1 MSALYGHRLLRH
13 NCGSWAID
21 DGRTKQGGM
30 QEAVYDR
37 SRHLQILMAKGPSG
51 PRIGRK
57 QVLIL
62 PAGDYT
68 KAKGTHPRKKGAG
81 GKVTMS
87 ARYAKALI
95 GAVPRRFFRAFLI
108 VQKGTSSPP
117 QGGTLSHDS
126 SINNNLV
133 SEVSTD
139 TCTGRDE
146 NTSGHCSNSF
156 SPRAGSAIASRC
168 PRPTQSAPQLWR
180 RSRA

>member
-21 DGRTKQGGM
+21 DGRTKQVGM

-87 ARYAKALI
+87 ARCAKALT
-95 GAVPRRFFRAFLI
+95 GSGHQRRFGYFAAAGK
-108 VQKGTSSPP
+108 VTM
-117 QGGTLSHDS
+117 
-126 SINNNLV
+126 
-133 SEVSTD
+133 
-139 TCTGRDE
+139 
-146 NTSGHCSNSF
+146 F
-156 SPRAGSAIASRC
+156 S
-168 PRPTQSAPQLWR
+168 
-180 RSRA
+180 